1 MSKTSRVPGPRLGL
15 PALLLMASAVLVPGA
30 EAQAPVQIVQHCNYG
45 GWSASFTTTGNF
57 DTAALVSRGG
67 LDNDASAIRV
77 APGFRVTLF
86 ADDDQTGRSVVFTAD
101 SPCFVTQSFND
112 VLSSLRIESVGS
124 TVQLFQ
130 HCNFGGWQAN
140 FPTGSFD
147 TAALVSRGGIDNDA
161 SSIKIATGFRAT
173 LFDGNSQTG
182 RSITLTG
189 GETACFVGLSFNDA
203 LSSLRVEPDSGV
215 TPTPTRTPVPP
226 TPTPT
231 PTPTTTPT
239 TPTPTPTQPPGVCVP
254 GDEIDPDLPPT
265 PPLTQ
270 ADWIRNHASTP
281 MTRVAFDRHVVVY
294 ADDQVNTGA
303 VLTWV
308 PDIASRTARYMKQTY
323 DPQFTYGP
331 DRIFVFLHQGRFG
344 GGTISSY
351 FDAFSTFRNATD
363 AGSGD
368 WNVNANNRIA
378 RDVLTHE
385 FAHIVEGSSNG
396 VHESPAFE
404 QWKDSKWAEFF
415 QYDLY
420 KALGLEQDAQR
431 VFDRF
436 MAARNNFPAPNTAWF
451 RDWFHPLWV
460 EGGGTCQGGRVM
472 ARFFR
477 LLKDHFPKREENGG
491 RNLTYARRMTLGEFV
506 HFSSGAAGKNL
517 SARAQQAFTTG
528 FSLAEFEQ
536 ARRDFPGVTY

>member
-1 MSKTSRVPGPRLGL
+1 MFKTSPDTGRRLGL
-15 PALLLMASAVLVPGA
+15 RALLLIAASSVLASEAGA
-30 EAQAPVQIVQHCNYG
+30 QVQILQHCNFG
-45 GWSASFTTTGNF
+45 GWSANFTTTGNF

-67 LDNDASAIRV
+67 VDNDASAIRV

-86 ADDDQTGRSVVFTAD
+86 ADNNQAGRSVVLTAD
-101 SPCFVTQSFND
+101 SPCLVTQSFND

-147 TAALVSRGGIDNDA
+147 TAALVSRGGVNNDA

-173 LFDGNSQTG
+173 LFDGDGQTG

-189 GETACFVGLSFNDA
+189 GETACFTGLSFNDA
-203 LSSLRVEPDSGV
+203 LSSLRVEPDTV
-215 TPTPTRTPVPP
+215 PPTPTPTRTPVPP
-226 TPTPT
+226 TPTR
-231 PTPTTTPT
+231 
-239 TPTPTPTQPPGVCVP
+239 TPTPTPTQDPGMCVP
-254 GDEIDPDLPPT
+254 GVEEIDPDNPPE
-265 PPLTQ
+265 PPLTEG
-270 ADWIRNHASTP
+270 DWIRSHVGTTMA
-281 MTRVAFDRHVVVY
+281 RVAFDRHIVVY
-294 ADDQVNTGA
+294 ADDQVNTAA
-303 VLTWV
+303 VLGWV
-308 PDIASRTARYMKQTY
+308 PDISSRTARYIKQTY
-323 DPQFTYGP
+323 DPDFTYGP

-351 FDAFSTFRNATD
+351 FDQFSTFRNATD

-404 QWKDSKWAEFF
+404 QWGDSKWAEFF

-420 KALGLEQDAQR
+420 KALGEEQDAQR
-431 VFDRF
+431 VFTRF
-436 MAARNNFPAPNTAWF
+436 MAQSSTRPAPNTFWF
-451 RDWFHPLWV
+451 RDWFHPMWV
-460 EGGGTCQGGRVM
+460 DGGGTCQGGKVM

-477 LLKDHFPKREENGG
+477 LLKDHFPKRLENNG
-491 RNLTYARRMTLGEFV
+491 RNFTYARRMNLGEFV

-528 FSLAEFEQ
+528 FSMAQFEQ
-536 ARRDFPGVTY
+536 ARIDFPGVTY